1 MPDMQ
6 MCCDTMYGDAGSLIR
21 TKENHMANQD
31 FNFSGAVTVRKA
43 EKDDAAHIQAYCF
56 PEKGK
61 MVVLQ
66 ELENDLAEDSRTQ
79 RLVAEVGG
87 YPIGQISITRNAA
100 DPEVAGIG
108 ALAVSAPFRP
118 LGVADHLMAAAETA
132 AEEDGIKTLEIEL
145 PNSETNVIQR
155 YKDWGFTEKPL
166 VVLQKALNSVSEDEA
181 GDEDNDVDESAE
193 AAEESTAVDAG
204 GEQQELLGT

>member
-1 MPDMQ
+1 
-6 MCCDTMYGDAGSLIR
+6 
-21 TKENHMANQD
+21 MANQD

-61 MVVLQ
+61 MEVLQ
-66 ELENDLAEDSRTQ
+66 ELEDDLAEDSQTQ

-87 YPIGQISITRNAA
+87 YPIGQISITRDAA
-100 DPEVAGIG
+100 DPEVAEVGD
-108 ALAVSAPFRP
+108 LAVSAPFRP

-132 AEEDGIKTLEIEL
+132 AEEDGVKTLEIEL

-155 YKDWGFTEKPL
+155 YKDWGFSEKPL
-166 VVLQKALNSVSEDEA
+166 VVLQKSLNAVPEVEEDDVA
-181 GDEDNDVDESAE
+181 DDVDDDVDETAE
-193 AAEESTAVDAG
+193 VAEESAAVDAG